1 MRTLPP
7 LAVGAAL
14 AFWGWRSGH
23 YATAGALA
31 VLLEA
36 PRFVSL
42 RFQLRAADFDRVT
55 DLCAV
60 LFAAL
65 LGWLFISLEAPRTAR
80 AVLTSVLWLPAL
92 LAPVLLVQ
100 RIAAAG
106 KLPLSA
112 LFLYLR
118 RQRRRDPAY
127 QEVEF
132 DFAPVY
138 FTLCLIAAC
147 VPNTR
152 DAWFYGAFAAVAM
165 WALGAVRPPHAGLA
179 SRVPVLVVAALIGYG
194 VQAGLA
200 WSQAALEDW
209 VSDWFLRGM
218 ASDPYRSTTEMGSV
232 GRLKMVDAIVM
243 RIEARPEAPPP
254 TLLHRASYTSFDGGV
269 WIARYAPMSALT
281 PQADGTSWDI
291 HTGAP
296 RRSSRIFIR
305 LEGGKAMLALPPGTV
320 RVTQMAASSV
330 RRNVLGATQADFGG
344 DWAPYTAESAEALED
359 YAPPLT
365 EDTVLPDAE
374 RVTLERISAELG
386 LRGLPPAIALARV
399 RGYLA
404 DFRYSTY
411 REAAPP
417 RGMTPLAEFLVRTKS
432 GHCEYF
438 AAASTLLLRA
448 AGVPARYAT
457 GFAVYE
463 YSTLE
468 SAYVVRA
475 RHAHAWARA
484 YIDGKWT
491 DVDTTPAS
499 WADEEARGAPFWQSA
514 ADLARWAEFR
524 WGQRGPLE
532 AGAGWA
538 SILVVLVGIFVWRL
552 LRGKRAARAGETPA
566 LRRLAG
572 GDSEFYRLEAALAA
586 RTTKR
591 EPHESLAAWLA
602 RITPALDFSLVKD
615 IEPMLALHYRHRF
628 DPRGLQ
634 AEERAALRER
644 CGALSARLESTHG

>member
-1 MRTLPP
+1 MRNLPP

-31 VLLEA
+31 LLLEA

-42 RFQLRAADFDRVT
+42 RFQLRPPDFDRVT

-65 LGWLFISLEAPRTAR
+65 LGWLFVSLEAPRTAR
-80 AVLTSVLWLPAL
+80 AVLTTVLWLPAV
-92 LAPVLLVQ
+92 LAPVLLMQ
-100 RIAAAG
+100 RISSAG

-127 QEVEF
+127 RETEL

-138 FTLCLIAAC
+138 FAVCLLAAC

-152 DAWFYGAFAAVAM
+152 DAWFYGAFAAIAL

-209 VSDWFLRGM
+209 VSDWYLRGM
-218 ASDPYRSTTEMGSV
+218 ASDPYRSTTEMGAV

-243 RIEARPEAPPP
+243 RVEARPEAPPP
-254 TLLHRASYTSFDGGV
+254 ALLHRASYTSFDGGV
-269 WIARYAPMSALT
+269 WVARYAPMSSLT

-291 HTGAP
+291 HAGAP

-344 DWAPYTAESAEALED
+344 DWAPYTAESAEPLED

-365 EDTVLPDAE
+365 EDLVLPDGE
-374 RVTLERISAELG
+374 RATLERLATELG
-386 LRGLPPAIALARV
+386 LRGLPPAMALARV

-411 REAAPP
+411 REAPPP
-417 RGMTPLAEFLVRTKS
+417 RGMTPLAEFLLRTRS

-438 AAASTLLLRA
+438 AAATTLLLRA

-463 YSTLE
+463 YSALE

-484 YIDGKWT
+484 HVDGKWI
-491 DVDTTPAS
+491 DVDTTPAI
-499 WADEEARGAPFWQSA
+499 WAEEEARGAPFWQGA

-538 SILVVLVGIFVWRL
+538 LILVALVGVFVWRL
-552 LRGKRAARAGETPA
+552 LRGKRAARPGPPAAQRRFAGA
-566 LRRLAG
+566 
-572 GDSEFYRLEAALAA
+572 DSEFYRLESALAA
-586 RTTKR
+586 RAARR
-591 EPHESLAAWLA
+591 EPHESLGAWLT
-602 RITPALDFSLVKD
+602 RISPSLDQALLEEIRAS
-615 IEPMLALHYRHRF
+615 LALHYRYRF

-634 AEERAALRER
+634 AAERTALRVH
-644 CGALSARLESTHG
+644 CGALSARLESAHG

>member
-1 MRTLPP
+1 MKTLPP
-7 LAVGAAL
+7 LAVGVAL
-14 AFWGWRSGH
+14 AFWGWRSGN
-23 YATAGALA
+23 YAAAAALA
-31 VLLEA
+31 ILLEA
-36 PRFVSL
+36 PRLAPL

-65 LGWLFISLEAPRTAR
+65 LGWLLISLEAPRIAR
-80 AVLTSVLWLPAL
+80 AVLASVLWLPAV

-100 RIAAAG
+100 RISAAG

-118 RQRRRDPAY
+118 RQRRRDPDY
-127 QEVEF
+127 RETEF

-138 FTLCLIAAC
+138 FALCLVAAC

-165 WALGAVRPPHAGLA
+165 WALSAARPPRAHLA
-179 SRVPVLVVAALIGYG
+179 SRVPTLVVAALIGYG
-194 VQAGLA
+194 LQAGLA
-200 WSQAALEDW
+200 WSQGALEDW
-209 VSDWFLRGM
+209 LSDWFLRGM
-218 ASDPYRSTTEMGSV
+218 VSDPYRSTTEMGSV
-232 GRLKMVDAIVM
+232 GRLKMIDAIVM
-243 RIEARPEAPPP
+243 RVEARPDAPPP
-254 TLLHRASYTSFDGGV
+254 TLLHRASYTTFDGGV
-269 WIARYAPMSALT
+269 WIARYAPMSTLK
-281 PQADGTSWDI
+281 PEADGTSWDI
-291 HTGAP
+291 REPLTPPQP
-296 RRSSRIFIR
+296 RRSSRIFIH

-320 RVTQMAASSV
+320 RVTGMAAASV
-330 RRNVLGATQADFGG
+330 RRNALGATQADFGG
-344 DWAPYTAESAEALED
+344 DWAPYTAESAQPLED

-365 EDTVLPDAE
+365 EDLVLPDAE
-374 RVTLERISAELG
+374 RATLERIAAQLG
-386 LRGLPPAIALARV
+386 LRALPPALALARV

-411 REAAPP
+411 REAPPP
-417 RGMTPLAEFLVRTKS
+417 RDTTPLAEFLLRTRA

-438 AAASTLLLRA
+438 AAATTLLLRA

-468 SAYVVRA
+468 SAY
-475 RHAHAWARA
+475 
-484 YIDGKWT
+484 IDGSWI
-491 DVDTTPAS
+491 DVDTTPAV
-499 WADEEARGAPFWQSA
+499 WEEEEARGAPFWQGA

-538 SILVVLVGIFVWRL
+538 LILVVLVGVFVWRL
-552 LRGKRAARAGETPA
+552 LRGKRAARPDKTAVQRRFAGA
-566 LRRLAG
+566 
-572 GDSEFYRLEAALAA
+572 DSEFYRLESALARRA
-586 RTTKR
+586 GRR

-602 RITPALDFSLVKD
+602 RISPILDPISFK
-615 IEPMLALHYRHRF
+615 EMQAALALHYRYRF
-628 DPRGLQ
+628 DPLGLD
-634 AEERAALRER
+634 AAERAALREH
-644 CGALSARLESTHG
+644 CGALSARLESAHG

>member
-1 MRTLPP
+1 MRPLPP
-7 LAVGAAL
+7 LAIGVAL

-31 VLLEA
+31 LLLEA
-36 PRFVSL
+36 PRFVPL

-80 AVLTSVLWLPAL
+80 AVLTTVLWLPAL
-92 LAPVLLVQ
+92 LAPVLLMQ
-100 RIAAAG
+100 RISAAG

-118 RQRRRDPAY
+118 RQRRREPAY
-127 QEVEF
+127 REVAF

-138 FTLCLIAAC
+138 FALCLVAAC

-165 WALGAVRPPHAGLA
+165 WALGAARPRHAGLA
-179 SRVPVLVVAALIGYG
+179 SRVPALVVAALIGYG
-194 VQAGLA
+194 IQTGLA
-200 WSQAALEDW
+200 WSQEALEDW
-209 VSDWFLRGM
+209 VSEWYLRGM
-218 ASDPYRSTTEMGSV
+218 ASDPYRSTTEMGAV

-243 RIEARPEAPPP
+243 RIEARPDAPPP
-254 TLLHRASYTSFDGGV
+254 TLLHRASYTTFDGAV
-269 WIARYAPMSALT
+269 WVARYAPMSTLM

-291 HTGAP
+291 HSGSP
-296 RRSSRIFIR
+296 QRRSRIFIR
-305 LEGGKAMLALPPGTV
+305 LEGGKAMLALPPGTL
-320 RVTQMAASSV
+320 RVTGMAASAV
-330 RRNVLGATQADFGG
+330 RRNALGATQADFGG
-344 DWAPYTAESAEALED
+344 DWAPYTAESAEPLED
-359 YAPPLT
+359 YAAPLT
-365 EDTVLPDAE
+365 EDLALPEAE
-374 RVTLERISAELG
+374 HVTLERLATDLG
-386 LRGLPPAIALARV
+386 LRALPPALALARV

-411 REAAPP
+411 REAPPP
-417 RGMTPLAEFLVRTKS
+417 RGMTPLAEFLLRTRS

-438 AAASTLLLRA
+438 AAATTLLLRA

-463 YSTLE
+463 YSPLE

-484 YIDGKWT
+484 HIDGQWI
-491 DVDTTPAS
+491 DVDTTPSS
-499 WADEEARGAPFWQSA
+499 WAEEEERGAPFWQGA
-514 ADLARWAEFR
+514 ADFVRWAEFR

-538 SILVVLVGIFVWRL
+538 LILAMLVGIFVWRL
-552 LRGKRAARAGETPA
+552 LRGKRAARAGASAAP
-566 LRRLAG
+566 RRFTGA
-572 GDSEFYRLEAALAA
+572 DSEFYRVESALSA
-586 RTTKR
+586 RTAPR
-591 EPHESLAAWLA
+591 QPHESLAAWLA
-602 RITPALDFSLVKD
+602 RIAPSLDLNLAKD
-615 IEPMLALHYRHRF
+615 IQSVLALHYRYRF

-634 AEERAALRER
+634 AAERAALREH
-644 CGALSARLESTHG
+644 CGALSARLESSHG